1 MMPRRY
7 WIAAFV
13 IALALH
19 VGAAL
24 ALATRPS
31 TSVGGALDAGLFG
44 LEIGLGAAGT
54 YADVAE
60 QTAEEPVVEPE
71 PVKQDAPPEPQPEP
85 VPEPEPK
92 PAPEPKPEPRPEPK
106 PEPAPERKPAPEV
119 RTVTKAEPAA
129 EDVKVAQ
136 NQPAGPVEKK
146 PVEPPVHKPEPQA
159 ESPTNDEWKA
169 AQQRVAASRATGRA
183 ADRQA
188 GGRKSSPKNYFSD
201 LQGWLNAH
209 KHYPPHLK
217 KEKIQGT
224 VILTFSVDRSG
235 NVLSASIKQSSGN
248 AELDRAAL
256 EMLAKAEPLPPI
268 PDSMGKERISI
279 AIPVEYSLIT
289 R

>member
-1 MMPRRY
+1 MMPTRY
-7 WIAAFV
+7 WITAFV
-13 IALALH
+13 IAVALH

-24 ALATRPS
+24 ALATRPD
-31 TSVGGALDAGLFG
+31 TSVGGASDTGLFG

-71 PVKQDAPPEPQPEP
+71 PVEQEAPPEPQPEP
-85 VPEPEPK
+85 EPEPEPK
-92 PAPEPKPEPRPEPK
+92 PAPEPKPEPKPQPK
-106 PEPAPERKPAPEV
+106 PEPAPKPQPAPEV
-119 RTVTKAEPAA
+119 RTVTKPEPATDDIQVAHNQPAEPA
-129 EDVKVAQ
+129 
-136 NQPAGPVEKK
+136 EKK
-146 PVEPPVHKPEPQA
+146 PVEPAVQKPEPQA
-159 ESPTNDEWKA
+159 ESPTDDEWKA
-169 AQQRVAASRATGRA
+169 AQQRVAANRATGRA

-188 GGRKSSPKNYFSD
+188 GGRKSNPKNYFSD

-224 VILTFSVDRSG
+224 VILKFTIDRSG
-235 NVLSASIKQSSGN
+235 KVLSASIKQSSGN

-268 PDSMGKERISI
+268 PDSMGKERIGI